1 MNDLVSIIT
10 PSYNTARF
18 LRETIPCVLA
28 QTYTN
33 WEMLIVDDCST
44 DETDDVVAA
53 FPDERIRYF
62 KNDRNRGA
70 AYSRNFALREAR
82 GRWMAFLDSDDLW
95 LPDKLEKQ
103 IRFMEENGYA
113 FSYTNYAEMDE
124 SGKLLSVL
132 WTGPRKI
139 GRQRMKLFNFM
150 GCLTVMYDRDVIGL
164 LQIED
169 LKKRNDYAMWIRA
182 SEKAAAY
189 LLPETL
195 AVYRVRAGGSI
206 TNRSQSPLR
215 LLKYHYAL
223 WRTGENKNPVSAL
236 FLTAVNLACGFLKKK
251 IYRKKTES

>member
-10 PSYNTARF
+10 PSYNTALF
-18 LRETIPCVLA
+18 LRETIECVLA

-44 DETDDVVAA
+44 DETDDVVSSFA
-53 FPDERIRYF
+53 DERIRYF

-82 GRWMAFLDSDDLW
+82 GRWIAFLDSDDLW
-95 LPDKLEKQ
+95 LPDKLERQ

-113 FSYTNYAEMDE
+113 FSYTNYVEMDE
-124 SGKLLSVL
+124 DGNRLPVL

-150 GCLTVMYDRDVIGL
+150 GCLTVMYDSKVIGL
-164 LQIED
+164 LQIAD
-169 LKKRNDYAMWIRA
+169 LKKRNDYALWLRA
-182 SEKAAAY
+182 SKKAAAY

-195 AVYRVRAGGSI
+195 AVYRVRRGGSI

-215 LLKYHYAL
+215 LIKFHYAL
-223 WRTGENKNPVSAL
+223 WRTGEKKNPVSAL
-236 FLTAVNLACGFLKKK
+236 FLTAVNLVFGFLKKY
-251 IYRKKTES
+251 IFRKKTEL